1 MKAALVIMAAG
12 MGSRYG
18 GSKQVDGIGPDGEI
32 LMEYSIYDAIRA
44 GFTKVVFIIKPEMRE
59 LVETLCGRR
68 VAGMTAAD
76 GSPVEVCYAYQ
87 GLFQRPAF
95 YSIPTER
102 TKPFGTGHA
111 VLLCAE
117 LRQRAVY
124 RHQRRR
130 LLRCGRLP
138 CDLRGAWEAQG

>member
-87 GLFQRPAF
+87 DFLFHSDGAHQALRHGA
-95 YSIPTER
+95 R
-102 TKPFGTGHA
+102 RA
-111 VLLCAE
+111 LCAE
-117 LRQRAVY
+117 LRRRAVY

-130 LLRCGRLP
+130 LLWCGCLP
-138 CDLRGAWEAQG
+138 RNL